1 MNGFQQLGAALP
13 WVILVLGIFAVLL
26 LLGFIGILNK
36 FLRKIEPGKALIIIR
51 PFSKKGPKVTFSG
64 GIVLPLFHKAEV
76 MDISTKVMTVTRKG
90 TDGLICKDNI
100 RADITVH
107 FYIRVNS
114 NPEDVLKVA
123 TTIGCARA
131 STHETLNELFQAKF
145 SEALKTV
152 GKQMEYAEL
161 FKERTVFKEEIIKT
175 IGQDLNGYR
184 LEDTA
189 IDYLAQ
195 TPIDQLDPR
204 DIMDSEGIK
213 KITELTSVQA
223 IRTNEINREK
233 EETVTKRDVEA
244 REHILE
250 LKRQEAEAEAKQ
262 QAEIAMIQAREAAE
276 RQRVEQ
282 EERLKA
288 EAARIRTEE
297 QLAIADANK
306 NREIEIANKNKD
318 RAVLLETERIE
329 KDRQLEVTEREKTV
343 ALATIEKDKLVEQE
357 RKTIQDIIRQRVAV
371 ERTVAEEE
379 ERTKDT
385 RAFADAE
392 RQKKVAIV
400 EAEQLAEQELIKD
413 IKSAE
418 AKERAAAHLAKEK
431 EILAEVEKVTATKVA
446 EAKQILAE
454 GVIAEE
460 SAKGLAQ
467 VKVQEAEAEAI
478 KKRGF
483 AEAEAKRV
491 MGTAD
496 ASALLEKGEAE
507 AKVGEAKAGVLQK
520 QGTAEA
526 EAKKMMGL
534 AEAEARQK
542 MGVAEAQAT
551 FQMGEAEARAM
562 QARYDAEAAG
572 IKEKAE
578 SMKLYD
584 EVGRVHEEFKLK
596 LATQE
601 KIALEEIS
609 IRKDVAKAQA
619 EVLAAAMQ
627 SAHIDIVGGETK
639 FFDNLVNSVIEGK
652 TKSALIESNSVLS
665 ELKDALLQP
674 GSENLMLKL
683 KRLLNEVGISSETVK
698 NLSVSALL
706 TMLNQSTADQD
717 LLKRIASLQGAVEKY
732 GLGDLVVS
740 LPK

>member
-1 MNGFQQLGAALP
+1 MMIGST
-13 WVILVLGIFAVLL
+13 V
-26 LLGFIGILNK
+26 IGIGVVVVVFTILILFGLVAMINK

-51 PFSKKGPKVTFSG
+51 PFSKKGPKVSFSG
-64 GIVLPLFHKAEV
+64 GIVLPLLHKAEI

-90 TDGLICKDNI
+90 TDGLICKDNV

-114 NPEDVLKVA
+114 VPEDVLKVA

-195 TPIDQLDPR
+195 TPVDQLDPR

-213 KITELTSVQA
+213 KITELTSIQA

-244 REHILE
+244 QERIFE
-250 LKRQEAEAEAKQ
+250 LKRQEAEAEARQK
-262 QAEIAMIQAREAAE
+262 AEIAMIRAREEAE
-276 RQRVEQ
+276 QRRVEQ

-288 EAARIRTEE
+288 EQARVRTEE
-297 QLAIADANK
+297 QLSIAEANK
-306 NREIEIANKNKD
+306 NREVEIAEKNRE
-318 RAVLLETERIE
+318 RAVVLETERIE

-343 ALATIEKDKLVEQE
+343 AIATIEKDKAVEQE
-357 RKTIQDIIRQRVAV
+357 KKAIQDIIRQRVAV

-379 ERTKDT
+379 ERIKDT
-385 RAFADAE
+385 RAFADAD

-418 AKERAAAHLAKEK
+418 AKERAAVHEAKEK
-431 EILAEVEKVTATKVA
+431 EIRAEVEKVTAIKVA
-446 EAKQILAE
+446 EAKQTMAQ

-460 SAKGLAQ
+460 SASGLAH
-467 VKVQEAEAEAI
+467 VKVQEAEADAI
-478 KKRGF
+478 KKKGE
-483 AEAEAKRV
+483 AEAEAKRL
-491 MGTAD
+491 MGSAEAD
-496 ASALLEKGEAE
+496 NIHNIGASE
-507 AKVGEAKAGVLQK
+507 AKVGEARAVVVQK

-526 EAKKMMGL
+526 EAKRQMGL
-534 AEAEARQK
+534 AEAEATQK
-542 MGVAEAQAT
+542 MGEAQARAR
-551 FQMGEAEARAM
+551 FQMGEAEARAL
-562 QARYDAEAAG
+562 QANYDAEAIG

-584 EVGRVHEEFKLK
+584 AVGREHEEFKLK
-596 LATQE
+596 LATRE
-601 KIALEEIS
+601 KIAIEEIDV
-609 IRKDVAKAQA
+609 RKDIAIAQA
-619 EVLAAAMQ
+619 EVLASAMK
-627 SAHIDIVGGETK
+627 SANIDIVGGEGQ
-639 FFDNLVNSVIEGK
+639 FFDNLVNSIIEGK

-674 GSENLMLKL
+674 GDDNLVKKL
-683 KRLLNEVGISSETVK
+683 RHLLDEVGISSEDVK
-698 NLSVSALL
+698 NLSVSALIS
-706 TMLNQSTADQD
+706 TLNQSTDEPP
-717 LLKRIASLQGAVEKY
+717 LLDRIGNLKNMVEKY

-740 LPK
+740 LKDTP